1 GAADL
6 VATPTSPRRS
16 PPVTMSTDHTSA
28 LVHALGT
35 GFNGQVITPDD
46 DTYDQARTVYPGTID
61 RRPAVIA
68 RPSDATQVARV
79 IAAAKETGI
88 PLAVRGGGHSNA
100 GHGVC
105 DGGLVLDLS
114 AMKAIDIDV
123 EGRTAWASAGL
134 TAGEYTTAVGAH
146 GLVTGFGDA
155 GSVGLGGI
163 TLGGGIGFLVRKHG
177 LTVDDLLAAEL
188 VTADGEI
195 LHVDAGHHPDL
206 FWAIRGGGGNFG

>member
-1 GAADL
+1 SVQASEVDFCIQTGGAADL

-16 PPVTMSTDHTSA
+16 PHVTLSTDHTSA
-28 LVHALGT
+28 LVDALGT
-35 GFNGQVITPDD
+35 GFNGQVITPND

-134 TAGEYTTAVGAH
+134 TAREYTTDSGGHGPGNRLGHAGPVG
-146 GLVTGFGDA
+146 V
-155 GSVGLGGI
+155 
-163 TLGGGIGFLVRKHG
+163 
-177 LTVDDLLAAEL
+177 
-188 VTADGEI
+188 
-195 LHVDAGHHPDL
+195 
-206 FWAIRGGGGNFG
+206 